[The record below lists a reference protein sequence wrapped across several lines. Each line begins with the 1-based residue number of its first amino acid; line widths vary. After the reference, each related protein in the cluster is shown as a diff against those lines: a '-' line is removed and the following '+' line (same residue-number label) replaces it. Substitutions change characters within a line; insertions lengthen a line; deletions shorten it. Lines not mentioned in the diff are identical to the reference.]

1 MKLRTRVAVL
11 TAAVTAI
18 TVVLVSVSV
27 WAIANRQLVGTV
39 DDQLDERAESIGP
52 SGQRGPGRF
61 LAGDVAQQLILDNG
75 VVSTGELVIV
85 PNDDDFAVANGR
97 ASRSRSTTTGVTDGG
112 EEVSVRVLTVRAH
125 GTAFRA
131 PVRAVMLAR
140 PLTEVEES
148 LARLRRALVV
158 LSSVGVVIA
167 GLAGLLI
174 ADRAMRPIGRLTRAV
189 EDVARTTDLDTE
201 IAVER
206 TDELGR
212 LAGSFNAMLG
222 ALRKSR
228 DQQERLVYDASHEL
242 RTPLTSLRTNIEVLQ
257 RVEHLSFEE
266 RAPVLD
272 DVLLE
277 LDELTSLVTELVD
290 LATDQHEAADVE
302 RIDLGLLVTMVV
314 ERHRRRTDLTIELTS
329 SECEIIGAPA
339 LVERAVSNLIDNA
352 IKFSPDAGTVRVSV
366 VSGRVMVSD
375 EGPGIAAADRDSV
388 FERFWRADEARAMPG
403 SGLGLSIVAQVAH
416 THGGSVAV
424 VDGQTTGATIE
435 LVFPEPADG

>member
-1 MKLRTRVAVL
+1 VKLRTRVAVL
-11 TAAVTAI
+11 TASVTAI

-27 WAIANRQLVGTV
+27 WAIANRQLIGTV
-39 DDQLDERAESIGP
+39 DDQLDERAEAIGP

-75 VVSTGELVIV
+75 VVSTGELVII
-85 PNDDDFAVANGR
+85 PNNDDFAVANGQ
-97 ASRSRSTTTGVTDGG
+97 ALRSRSTTTGVTDSG

-125 GTAFRA
+125 GPQFRGS
-131 PVRAVMLAR
+131 VRAVMLAR

-148 LARLRRALVV
+148 LDRLRQALVV
-158 LSSVGVVIA
+158 LSAVGVVIA
-167 GLAGLLI
+167 GVAGLLI

-189 EDVARTTDLDTE
+189 EGVARTTDLDAE
-201 IAVER
+201 IDVER
-206 TDELGR
+206 SDELGS
-212 LAGSFNAMLG
+212 LAASFNAMLG
-222 ALRKSR
+222 ALRTSR

-257 RVEHLSFEE
+257 RIEHLSREE

-272 DVLLE
+272 DVLFE

-302 RIDLGLLVTMVV
+302 PIDLALLVTMVV
-314 ERHRRRTDLTIELTS
+314 ERHRRRTDLTIELS
-329 SECEIIGAPA
+329 SSDCEIMGTPT

-352 IKFSPDAGTVRVSV
+352 IKFSPEDGTVYVSV
-366 VSGRVMVSD
+366 EGGRVEVAD
-375 EGPGIAAADRDSV
+375 EGPGIAVVDREFV
-388 FERFWRADEARAMPG
+388 FERFWRSDEARAMSG
-403 SGLGLSIVAQVAH
+403 SGLGLSIVAQVAQ

-435 LVFPEPADG
+435 LVFPPSADG